1 MNNLRVSKKIQIQ
14 GGPDIDLLTGF
25 DASVPEVMRHYT
37 LTQDGQLDVLYS
49 VICNM
54 QSITLFSRAQ
64 LIDLNTAI
72 NNILKYEQKESESN
86 ERKK

>member
-1 MNNLRVSKKIQIQ
+1 MKHLRVSKQILIQ
-14 GGPDIDLLTGF
+14 GGADIDLLTGF
-25 DASVPEVMRHYT
+25 NTSIPEVMRHYT
-37 LTQDGQLDVLYS
+37 FDESGKLDVLYS
-49 VICNM
+49 IICNM

-72 NNILKYEQKESESN
+72 NNILNYEQKESESN

>member
-1 MNNLRVSKKIQIQ
+1 MKNLRVSKKIQIQ

-25 DASVPEVMRHYT
+25 DASIPEVMRHYT
-37 LTQDGQLDVLYS
+37 VTHDGQLDVLYS

-72 NNILKYEQKESESN
+72 NNILNYEKQESECN
-86 ERKK
+86 GQKK

>member
-1 MNNLRVSKKIQIQ
+1 MKNLRVSKKIQIQ
-14 GGPDIDLLTGF
+14 GGTDIDLLTGF

>member
-1 MNNLRVSKKIQIQ
+1 MKHLRVSKNIQIQ

-64 LIDLNTAI
+64 LIDLNTTI

>member
-1 MNNLRVSKKIQIQ
+1 MKNLRVSKKIQIQ

-25 DASVPEVMRHYT
+25 DTSVPEVMRHYT

-72 NNILKYEQKESESN
+72 NNILNYEEKESESN